1 MRITDDVFI
10 NASFLCSY
18 CFLLLSDK
26 SIKYKKYRSAIV
38 YSMVESY
45 YVIPSPIKK

>member
-1 MRITDDVFI
+1 MDWDMEVWPIK
-10 NASFLCSY
+10 NYY
-18 CFLLLSDK
+18 CPIK

-45 YVIPSPIKK
+45 YVIPSSIKK

>member
-1 MRITDDVFI
+1 MM
-10 NASFLCSY
+10 
-18 CFLLLSDK
+18 FLLMLVFSVHIVFYCCPIK